1 MAQFGMVLC
10 GVQWYVV
17 MAMTCG
23 PTMVLLGLDHLALEP
38 LLSNSRRAF
47 YASSLYFTEDGC
59 CVCRY
64 HHQIYHIISC
74 HMGDQVESCHRADVR
89 SVSLWLLIMW
99 GGPTVHNVLSS
110 LRDFSKR
117 DHQNVIWERQVCSK
131 RPLLKTIRLRKLN
144 KCPTLKLCIL
154 LQSWKISPR
163 VLLQSSGAWE
173 CWCCNCM

>member
-1 MAQFGMVLC
+1 MDMAQFGMVLC

-17 MAMTCG
+17 MVMTCG
-23 PTMVLLGLDHLALEP
+23 PTMVLLGLDHLAQEP

-89 SVSLWLLIMW
+89 SVSL
-99 GGPTVHNVLSS
+99 
-110 LRDFSKR
+110 
-117 DHQNVIWERQVCSK
+117 
-131 RPLLKTIRLRKLN
+131 
-144 KCPTLKLCIL
+144 
-154 LQSWKISPR
+154 
-163 VLLQSSGAWE
+163 
-173 CWCCNCM
+173 